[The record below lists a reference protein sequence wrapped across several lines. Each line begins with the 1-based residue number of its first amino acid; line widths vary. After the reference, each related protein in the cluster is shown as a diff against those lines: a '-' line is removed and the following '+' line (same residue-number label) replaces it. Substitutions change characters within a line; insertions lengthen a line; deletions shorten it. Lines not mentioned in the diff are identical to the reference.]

1 MKAQLQLASVSLLAI
16 LCLLPGTTALATNL
30 YNNGPTNGT
39 SNAYFI
45 DIFRVSDSF
54 TVSPNASI
62 DGFDIAEWVPAG
74 AIPLAFNWA
83 IGTSSFGSDI
93 GSGVANN
100 GGNATVTLL
109 CTSGPFN
116 GGSCGGGLG
125 YDVYQVDVT
134 GLPSLQCGGSCWL
147 TLTGA
152 TDNFGGRDA
161 WDINSGPSLAY
172 QNALGAVCSES
183 FSITGT
189 GTPSGGGGPSS
200 CGGGA
205 STPEPNSMMLFGS
218 GILGLAGV
226 LRRRLMG

>member
-1 MKAQLQLASVSLLAI
+1 M
-16 LCLLPGTTALATNL
+16 LPPRRLISIPTVR
-30 YNNGPTNGT
+30 TNGT

-45 DIFRVSDSF
+45 DVYAVSDSF
-54 TVSPNASI
+54 VVSPNAEI

-74 AIPLAFNWA
+74 ATPLNFDWA
-83 IGTSSFGSDI
+83 IGTTSFGSDI
-93 GSGVANN
+93 AAGVATIGG
-100 GGNATVTLL
+100 GGNASATLL
-109 CTSGPFN
+109 CTN
-116 GGSCGGGLG
+116 GSAFHGGVCAGNLG
-125 YDVYQVDVT
+125 YDVYQVDVGGLG
-134 GLPSLQCGGSCWL
+134 GLPGGADWL

-172 QNALGAVCSES
+172 HNSLGAVCSES

-189 GTPSGGGGPSS
+189 GTPAGGGGPSS
-200 CGGGA
+200 CGGGP

-218 GILGLAGV
+218 GILGLAGI